1 MKKLFAIALVGLF
14 LNACSNKEAEEKIK
28 RLEQEKAELL
38 AQSAEKE
45 KFIAEALESLSEIQA
60 SVNAIGDNQ
69 SRITIAASDLEKQ
82 GSASVKERKNQI
94 LSDLGAIDQKLAD
107 NKKAIASLSKKV
119 KDYQGKVA
127 GLEKLVANLQQTL
140 EIKEREIVALKQEIA
155 KLNIEVASLQTTVE
169 EKDKALK
176 TAYYIVGTDEEL
188 DRLGIYKNK
197 GGFIGIGRTA
207 VLSDDLDLSKFKKI
221 DIEATKDI
229 QIQRKDEGTEIK
241 VLSSHPKESYEVLA
255 VGKSATLRIKDPRKF
270 WEKSKALVVMLD

>member
-1 MKKLFAIALVGLF
+1 MKKLIVVVWLALV
-14 LNACSNKEAEEKIK
+14 LNGCANKEAEEKIK

-38 AQSAEKE
+38 AQSEEKE
-45 KFIAEALESLSEIQA
+45 KFVAEVLESLSEIQA
-60 SVNAIGDNQ
+60 NVNAIGDNQ
-69 SRITIAASDLEKQ
+69 SRIALATSDLEKQ

-94 LSDLGAIDQKLAD
+94 LSDLSAIDKRLAD

-119 KDYQGKVA
+119 NEYQGKVA
-127 GLEKLVANLQQTL
+127 GLEKLVSNLQQTL
-140 EIKEREIVALKQEIA
+140 EIKEREIRALKQEVA
-155 KLNIEVASLQTTVE
+155 KLNIEVASLQSAVE

-207 VLSDDLDLSKFKKI
+207 VLSDELDLSKFKKI
-221 DIEATKDI
+221 DIETTKDI
-229 QIQRKDEGTEIK
+229 QIQRKDEGAEIK
-241 VLSSHPKESYEVLA
+241 VLSTHPKESYEILA
-255 VGKSATLRIKDPRKF
+255 IGKSATLRIKDPQKF